1 MANNYDVNYEDERFA
16 QVESDKEQA
25 LTEMEQTYAG
35 MIQDTDKH
43 YQQQIDASKQWAEQ
57 QSRLQQEQNDF
68 AVEQI
73 EQQKEQAKKGYLKEQ
88 SGAYADWRK
97 QSNQYGPEA
106 EKMASSGLAN
116 TGYSESAQVSM
127 YNTYQNRVASARESY
142 NTAVQNYNNAITE
155 ARLQNN
161 AALAEIAYEALQT
174 QLELSLQS
182 FQYKNQ
188 LLLDKANQ
196 KTAIENTYYSR
207 YQDVLSQIN
216 SENALA
222 EQIRQYNEQ
231 MAEEKRQ
238 YDESMAFQ
246 REQYEYQKAQDAA
259 SRKGSGKGSGGDGDL
274 TLDDDMTLEEKLR
287 ALGLTDAQ
295 IAALLG
301 EEEAPAAKPTT
312 VSKPTRIYALEDI
325 QQMIGTGKAQLTR
338 DNKGNIT
345 VKSPY
350 LSNGTTPHWR
360 FGRG

>member
-1 MANNYDVNYEDERFA
+1 MANSYDINYEDERFA

-35 MIQDTDKH
+35 MIDETDKH
-43 YQQQIDASKQWAEQ
+43 YQAQIDASKQWAEQ
-57 QSRLQQEQNDF
+57 QAQIQQEQNDF

-73 EQQKEQAKKGYLKEQ
+73 GQQKEQAQKDYIKEQ
-88 SGAYADWRK
+88 SGAYTDWRK
-97 QSNQYGPEA
+97 QSNQYGAEA

-116 TGYSESAQVSM
+116 TGYSESSQVSM
-127 YNTYQNRVASARESY
+127 YNTYQSRVAAARESY
-142 NTAVQNYNNAITE
+142 NAAVLNYNNAIKD

-161 AALAEIAYEALQT
+161 AALAEIAYNALQQ
-174 QLELSLQS
+174 QLELSLQG

-196 KTAIENTYYSR
+196 KTAVENTYYSR

-216 SENALA
+216 NENALA

-246 REQYEYQKAQDAA
+246 REQYEYQKTQDAA
-259 SRKGSGKGSGGDGDL
+259 SGKGTGSEP
-274 TLDDDMTLEEKLR
+274 TLDMTIEEQLR

-295 IAALLG
+295 IAKLLG
-301 EEEAPAAKPTT
+301 GEKEEQKPVIKTET
-312 VSKPTRIYALEDI
+312 SKPGIYALEDI
-325 QQMIGTGKAQLTR
+325 QQMIGTGNAQLTR
-338 DNKGNIT
+338 DSKGNIT

-350 LSNGTTPHWR
+350 LSTGATPHWR
-360 FGRG
+360 FGKN